1 MKKMEMLRRS
11 LFTILLAV
19 CLVLELTNTAA
30 AKGVRLNKTKVSVM
44 EGKTVTLKLKGKHG
58 RAVWK
63 SSDRSVASVIGNGR
77 IKAKKKGKTVVS
89 CNVDGKM
96 LRCRVTVKKDA
107 AVAPV
112 YSYDGEDEEDGD
124 EVEETPMPTSTPMAM
139 TQEEVYQKL
148 LSLKTKYPE
157 GMDWGLDKKYYGKTG
172 VAVARACS
180 AFVRYVRD
188 DVFGHGG
195 ARMLSYDPSLLRVG
209 DELLMLDKHHTVVV
223 LQVNEDSV
231 TVVEGNCN
239 GKVHWGRTVPFSS
252 LDPAQTFIFT
262 MYPQ

>member
-1 MKKMEMLRRS
+1 MKKMRTLRRS
-11 LFTILLAV
+11 LFTILLAA
-19 CLVLELTNTAA
+19 CMVLELTNTAA

-44 EGKTVTLKLKGKHG
+44 EGKTVALKLKGKHG
-58 RAVWK
+58 KAVWK

-96 LRCRVTVKKDA
+96 LRCKVTVKKDTT
-107 AVAPV
+107 VAPV
-112 YSYDGEDEEDGD
+112 YSYDGEDEDDSD

-139 TQEEVYQKL
+139 TEEEVYRKL

-157 GMDWGLDKKYYGKTG
+157 GMDWGFEKVYYGKTG
-172 VAVARACS
+172 AVIAQACA
-180 AFVRYVRD
+180 AFVQYIQD

-195 ARMLSYDPSLLRVG
+195 ARMQRYDPSLLRVG
-209 DELLMLDKHHTVVV
+209 DELMMGNKNHTVVV

-231 TVVEGNCN
+231 TVVEGNYN
-239 GKVHWGRTVPFSS
+239 GKVHWGRVIPFSS
-252 LDPAQTFIFT
+252 LDPAQTFIST

>member
-30 AKGVRLNKTKVSVM
+30 AKGVRLNKTKLSVM

-63 SSDRSVASVIGNGR
+63 SSNRSVASVIGNGR

-107 AVAPV
+107 TVAPV
-112 YSYDGEDEEDGD
+112 YSYDGEDEEDSD
-124 EVEETPMPTSTPMAM
+124 EVEETPVPTSTPMAM
-139 TQEEVYQKL
+139 TEEEVYQKL

-157 GMDWGLDKKYYGKTG
+157 GMDWGFEKVYYGKTG
-172 VAVARACS
+172 EVSGKACA
-180 AFVRYVRD
+180 AFAQYIRD
-188 DVFGHGG
+188 DVFGYGG
-195 ARMLSYDPSLLRVG
+195 VKMLNYDPALLRVG
-209 DELLMLDKHHTVVV
+209 DELAMYDRAHTVVV
-223 LQVNEDSV
+223 LQVNDDSV
-231 TVVEGNCN
+231 TVVEGSYG
-239 GKVHWGRTVPFSS
+239 GKVHWGRVIPFSS
-252 LDPAQTFIFT
+252 LDPSQTYILT
-262 MYPQ
+262 RYPQ